1 MKNIS
6 ESELEVM
13 QFLWNN
19 GESTSVDII
28 KGVSQKKSGR
38 AIL

>member
-13 QFLWNN
+13 QVLWKN
-19 GESTSVDII
+19 GESTSIEVFP
-28 KGVSQKKSGR
+28 KKTYKWPKC
-38 AIL
+38 I